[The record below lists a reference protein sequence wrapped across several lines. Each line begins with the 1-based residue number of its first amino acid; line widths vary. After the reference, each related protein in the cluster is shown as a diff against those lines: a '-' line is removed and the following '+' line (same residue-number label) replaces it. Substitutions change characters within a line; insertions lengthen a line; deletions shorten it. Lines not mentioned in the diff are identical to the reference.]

1 MRLRYT
7 FFLLLFVSLVF
18 SGCRI
23 FQPKA
28 VSINEE
34 ALNFIKQLSGN
45 TVTNKK
51 EANQWLTSQYE
62 TSQNKLTGVIN

>member
-1 MRLRYT
+1 
-7 FFLLLFVSLVF
+7 LVF
-18 SGCRI
+18 LGCRI

-28 VSINEE
+28 VSIDEE

-51 EANQWLTSQYE
+51 KANQWLTSQYE